1 MKSLKTVLESA
12 YNLYHK
18 PEYLRTDPLL
28 CVHGFGKGEDI
39 EIVGLIAAVLAYG
52 RVEIIIRNVFQV
64 LDRISQ
70 KPYEFTMDTSYR
82 EKLTILKD
90 FKHRFND
97 ARDMALLFESIART
111 IRVYGSLEGLFL
123 SHPLSSSFGVRDGL
137 DHFTGELKKT
147 ARKITREVPSSFE
160 YLLPSPSSGS
170 ACKRLNMYL
179 RWMVRKADLI
189 DFGIWKGVSPSI
201 LVVPVDTHIAKIG
214 RQLEFTKR
222 NSADWR
228 MAEEITAGL
237 RKYDPLDPVR
247 FDFSLCRAGMFS
259 FRRDAA

>member
-12 YNLYHK
+12 YSLYHK
-18 PEYLRTDPLL
+18 PEYLRTDPLV
-28 CVHGFGKGEDI
+28 CVHGFGNGQDI

-52 RVEIIIRNVFQV
+52 RVEIIIRNVSLV

-70 KPYEFTMDTSYR
+70 KPYEFTMNTSYR

-97 ARDMALLFESIART
+97 TRDIALLFECIARS
-111 IRVYGSLEGLFL
+111 IREFGSLEGLFL
-123 SHPLSSSFGVRDGL
+123 SYSKSGCFYVKDGL

-147 ARKITREVPSSFE
+147 ARKITPDVPSSFE

-189 DFGIWKGVSPSI
+189 DFGIWNGVSPSI
-201 LVVPVDTHIAKIG
+201 LIVPVDTHIAKIG

-237 RKYDPLDPVR
+237 KKYDPADPVR

-259 FRRDAA
+259 FRKDAA

>member
-1 MKSLKTVLESA
+1 MKSLKTVLEST

-18 PEYLRTDPLL
+18 PEYLQTDPLS
-28 CVHGFGKGEDI
+28 CVHGFAKGQDI
-39 EIVGLIAAVLAYG
+39 EIAGLIAAVLAYG
-52 RVEIIIRNVFQV
+52 RVEIIIRNVNSV
-64 LDRISQ
+64 LDRISH
-70 KPYEFTMDTSYR
+70 KPYEFTMNTSYR
-82 EKLTILKD
+82 EKLHILKD

-97 ARDMALLFESIART
+97 ARDMALLFESLARS
-111 IRVYGSLEGLFL
+111 IRDFGSLEGLFL
-123 SHPLSSSFGVRDGL
+123 SYSKGSSFSVRDGL
-137 DHFTGELKKT
+137 DHFTRELKKT
-147 ARKITREVPSSFE
+147 AGKISKDVPSTFG
-160 YLLPSPSSGS
+160 YLLPSPLSGS

-189 DFGIWKGVSPSI
+189 DFGIWSGVSPSI
-201 LVVPVDTHIAKIG
+201 LLVPVDTHLAKIG

-228 MAEEITAGL
+228 MAEEITGGL
-237 RKYDPLDPVR
+237 RKYDRLDPVR